1 MPDPAITKVE
11 DALAAQIRAWPAL
24 TGWTV
29 LVDQD
34 SDEALAEGTGKTM
47 LLTTAAYSFDIADE
61 NWNSIHTAIMEVEVV
76 SQFQAAGTINR
87 TNREAIAQIVA
98 AIANDRS
105 VGGRLQTCEEV
116 DVAPSAAIGKD
127 VGSASLQLRVQ
138 FFTPRGNHFIIKG
151 VAGADF

>member
-11 DALAAQIRAWPAL
+11 DAIAAQISAWPAL
-24 TGWTV
+24 SGWTV

-34 SDEALAEGTGKTM
+34 SDEALAEGTDKTI
-47 LLTTAAYSFDIADE
+47 LLSTAAYSFDIADE
-61 NWNSIHTAIMEVEVV
+61 NWMSIHTAIMEAEVV
-76 SQFQAAGTINR
+76 SQFQAVGTINR
-87 TNREAIAQIVA
+87 SNREAIAHIVA
-98 AIANDRS
+98 AIASDRS

-127 VGSASLQLRVQ
+127 VGSASLQLRIE
-138 FFTPRGNHFIIKG
+138 FFTPRGDHFTIKG